1 MFEFVERLVCDFK
14 TRDPFEIASGLGIL
28 VLEEPLGSING
39 YYNEVLDVQF
49 IHVNCDL
56 PDYQK
61 RFVVAHELGHALLHS
76 GFNYHFLKNH
86 TFFNLE
92 RFEKE
97 ADKFAVLL
105 LVDKIEPY
113 QSIHEVA
120 LLYGISENAIKYLN
134 EEGGYYGFS
143 ECS

>member
-1 MFEFVERLVCDFK
+1 MRELVERLVLDFK
-14 TRDPFEIASGLGIL
+14 TRDPFEIARGLNII

-39 YYNEVLDVQF
+39 YYNEVLGVRF

-56 PDYQK
+56 LDYQK
-61 RFVVAHELGHALLHS
+61 RFVVAHELGHALLHPD
-76 GFNYHFLKNH
+76 FNFYFLKTH
-86 TFFNLE
+86 TFFNLD

-105 LVDKIEPY
+105 LVDKIDHY
-113 QSIHEVA
+113 QSIHEIA
-120 LLYGISENAIKYLN
+120 LLYGISEKAIKYLN
-134 EEGGYYGFS
+134 EEATYYGIS

>member
-1 MFEFVERLVCDFK
+1 MFELVERLVSEFK
-14 TRDPFEIASGLGIL
+14 TRDPFEIARGLGIL
-28 VLEEPLGSING
+28 VLEEPLGSFNG

-61 RFVVAHELGHALLHS
+61 RFVVAHELGHALLHT
-76 GFNYHFLKNH
+76 GYNFNFLKNN
-86 TFFNLE
+86 TFFNVD

-105 LVDKIEPY
+105 LVDKIEHH
-113 QSIHEVA
+113 QSIQEIA
-120 LLYGISENAIKYLN
+120 LLYGISEHAVKYLN
-134 EEGGYYGFS
+134 EEATYYGFS